1 MTCKLKPQFL
11 TDSTG
16 NALMAEIN
24 LKATSHPIMLHCN
37 HALTRPKDPA
47 LHPVLFQR
55 FSPLYAKKQVH
66 HTHLDHSAFRQRCVQ
81 ERMRTLYR
89 QQRQKLRKSLVTS
102 AKDTNDGCSSG
113 VSEALAS
120 DAADAEPSVA
130 IESLQTKQSQQ
141 VSAEAAAVVA
151 QESQGWL
158 TTIMSKLK
166 QSVNSSTDAAR
177 AAVDPGIVNPEW
189 SDQFTM
195 QVQARLGAVVLTIL
209 LRSCTIESPTPKLDG
224 AADTPSEEMKPIP
237 AFYHAYLHSKMKRI
251 GIIKATDAVYH
262 HIEMAGE
269 YVETMHPRHQPMV
282 ARPLPWTSAEQV
294 IVWWSVC
301 GGHI

>member
-1 MTCKLKPQFL
+1 
-11 TDSTG
+11 
-16 NALMAEIN
+16 
-24 LKATSHPIMLHCN
+24 
-37 HALTRPKDPA
+37 
-47 LHPVLFQR
+47 
-55 FSPLYAKKQVH
+55 
-66 HTHLDHSAFRQRCVQ
+66 
-81 ERMRTLYR
+81 MRTLYR

-102 AKDTNDGCSSG
+102 AKDTNDGSSSG

-141 VSAEAAAVVA
+141 QVSAEAAAIVA

-166 QSVNSSTDAAR
+166 HSVNSSTDAAR

-209 LRSCTIESPTPKLDG
+209 LRSCTIESPSPRMDG